1 MSIKYHDQNV
11 GVTLGGGGGG
21 GIVLSGTDVPQPS
34 IGNDGDIYL
43 QYEPTE
49 PTIVLQT
56 GYTRVKYIAASGNQ
70 YIQTG
75 VPARQQLKTEV
86 DFQYTGT
93 AEPTILGGTGSATSV
108 IYLGINPSS
117 SFKSYYFNW
126 KGSWVDVKNRT
137 INERHTVITSLQSG
151 NIVITE
157 DGNEIYSS
165 TETLSGTTAANN
177 LTIFARNG
185 GSKFYVGNLYRL
197 RIWDWLDNG
206 NLIRDYI
213 PAVRDSDNAV
223 GLYELVQGQFC
234 ENSGS
239 GTLTAGGAFTE
250 NEITDAYAKVNG
262 AWQTLIG
269 TSILD
274 INI

>member
-43 QYEPTE
+43 QYEPT
-49 PTIVLQT
+49 IVLPT
-56 GYTRVKYIAASGNQ
+56 GYTRAKYIAASGNQ

-126 KGSWVDVKNRT
+126 AGSWVDVRNRT

-165 TETLSGTTAANN
+165 TATLSGTTAANN

-213 PAVRDSDNAV
+213 PAVRDSDDAV

>member
-11 GVTLGGGGGG
+11 GVTLGGGEGG

-49 PTIVLQT
+49 PTIVLPT

-108 IYLGINPSS
+108 VYLGINPSS

-126 KGSWVDVKNRT
+126 AGSWVDVRDRT

-213 PAVRDSDNAV
+213 PAVRDSDDAV

-234 ENSGS
+234 ENSGT
-239 GTLTAGGAFTE
+239 GTLTAGAFTE
-250 NEITDAYAKVNG
+250 NEITNTYAKVNG
-262 AWQTLIG
+262 AWQSLIG